1 MSAVNEALWPHQV
14 AARNGVGHAWKNGP
28 SAVCLVIP
36 TGGGKTRVGIDCALA
51 AHRRG
56 MRTLW
61 LVHRRELV
69 DQAGK
74 RAIRDGMPSVGLW
87 MDGKPSTN
95 PDAPLQIAGVQTLSV
110 RGARPDADLVIVD
123 ECFVAGSLIETDNGA
138 VPVEQI
144 QVGSVVL
151 SFNERSKEIEP
162 RRVVRL
168 FRSRSKALVRVRL
181 QDGRSFVCTPKHPFF
196 IKGAWRDA
204 IDLQPGEQLFDLQCF
219 VRKQEDMQPRMPAEM
234 VLGTH
239 GSNEQTRSLHSND
252 QAKSN
257 EERRVPRENESHAP
271 ANWSSSG
278 RARRQRKATDTTS
291 ASIERSTSGSV
302 SNNGISRADGARGQ
316 ASRLL
321 DSLQNRSSDSVG
333 NDRDRSGRPESS
345 GKTTNASG
353 PPQERVLEN
362 SRVDRV
368 EILEPGSDGR
378 YGGLCADGYV
388 YNFEVEGNNNYFV
401 DGILVHNCHHATAA
415 THRAIVEA
423 YPGAFVLGLTATPER
438 TDGTALG
445 NVFSHLVAPVS
456 IRELI
461 AAGTLVP
468 CDVIAPEKATKA
480 LSMCPVAAYQAHA
493 NGERAVVFVD
503 SVVAARELAQQYTDA
518 GIAAGFVDGSQSVTE
533 RDAVL
538 ARFKSGA
545 LRVLVNVFVLTE
557 GYDDPSLSVCILARG
572 CGSAGMFLQI
582 VGRVL
587 RAAAGKQRALL
598 IDLRG
603 AVHRHGLPDEDRVY
617 SLEGKPIRKT
627 QNAIRLSRCKE
638 CGAVF
643 RVATECPRCGMALA
657 TKAGQAIKNT
667 KLAKI
672 DRVASSEEK
681 LAAWKRFCLH
691 ARTHGW
697 KPGSAAHRFKA
708 VFGHWPE
715 RSFPTYS
722 QVCAQE
728 RAAWINA
735 QSTER
740 VA

>member
-14 AARNGVGHAWKNGP
+14 AARNGVGHAWRTHHQSHAADRPN
-28 SAVCLVIP
+28 AVLLVIP
-36 TGGGKTRVGIDCALA
+36 TGGGKTKTAVNCCLA
-51 AHRRG
+51 AVSRG
-56 MRTLW
+56 LRVLW
-61 LVHRRELV
+61 VVHRRELAT
-69 DQAGK
+69 QA
-74 RAIRDGMPSVGLW
+74 RDRMQRDGIERVGIIL
-87 MDGKPSTN
+87 DGRPSTD
-95 PDAPLQIAGVQTLSV
+95 PDAPVQIASAQTLASN
-110 RGARPDADLVIVD
+110 GSRPDAGLIVWD
-123 ECFVAGSLIETDNGA
+123 
-138 VPVEQI
+138 
-144 QVGSVVL
+144 
-151 SFNERSKEIEP
+151 
-162 RRVVRL
+162 
-168 FRSRSKALVRVRL
+168 
-181 QDGRSFVCTPKHPFF
+181 
-196 IKGAWRDA
+196 
-204 IDLQPGEQLFDLQCF
+204 
-219 VRKQEDMQPRMPAEM
+219 
-234 VLGTH
+234 
-239 GSNEQTRSLHSND
+239 
-252 QAKSN
+252 
-257 EERRVPRENESHAP
+257 ESHHCVAE
-271 ANWSSSG
+271 
-278 RARRQRKATDTTS
+278 TF
-291 ASIERSTSGSV
+291 
-302 SNNGISRADGARGQ
+302 
-316 ASRLL
+316 
-321 DSLQNRSSDSVG
+321 
-333 NDRDRSGRPESS
+333 
-345 GKTTNASG
+345 
-353 PPQERVLEN
+353 RV
-362 SRVDRV
+362 
-368 EILEPGSDGR
+368 I
-378 YGGLCADGYV
+378 
-388 YNFEVEGNNNYFV
+388 
-401 DGILVHNCHHATAA
+401 AA
-415 THRAIVEA
+415 A
-423 YPGAFVLGLTATPER
+423 YPKAYHLGLTATPER

-468 CDVIAPEKATKA
+468 CDVIAPDKATKA

-493 NGERAVVFVD
+493 NGERAVVFID
-503 SVVAARELAQQYTDA
+503 SVAAARELAQQYSEA
-518 GIAAGFVDGSQSVTE
+518 GIAAGFVDGSQSVTD

-587 RAAAGKQRALL
+587 RASPGKSRALL

-667 KLAKI
+667 KLSKVA
-672 DRVASSEEK
+672 RVASREEK

-691 ARTHGW
+691 AREHGW

-708 VFGHWPE
+708 VYGHWPE

-722 QVCAQE
+722 QVCVQE

-735 QSTER
+735 QSAQHSSVEER